1 MKVTVLK
8 NNQLISDLFLDTTDL
23 SERYEIFVG
32 RADDCHVII
41 DDPLVSRHHCVI
53 KGENGVWTCEKISQ
67 VGMLVVNGQSL
78 PKSILTGAD
87 ELRFGP
93 YVIMI
98 QDFIRPV
105 AQAAPAYE
113 VPTQQT
119 PTYQPPVQTT
129 LPPQEEYDDLKTE
142 IVAAP
147 SEETSE
153 DTSLDTSDEASSSD
167 DSFLDNESDS
177 QEENNEE
184 SFSSNEES
192 VDFNTGE
199 ESNAGFGDETQ
210 NDIDGMSDEGG
221 SDEST
226 RFIQS
231 FVNYELALFGEFAP
245 YDRFIIDAPEIFIG
259 RDPKKCQI
267 VLNDPEVSTVHAV
280 IKKNMVEM
288 TLEDLNSSNGTILN
302 GQRINRSVIS
312 SGDEFVIGSTSFTV
326 KVSSDLLEAEE
337 DRLMPVEEGQYIE
350 TEEVVEE
357 EVSLDDADGEIDFN
371 SDSGAP
377 QEKSFI
383 KRIWKD
389 PVKRKK
395 AIYAL
400 VGVVLAWVLLSPEE
414 EKKPVVA
421 EKPKEEKPVEDP
433 NAKKGP
439 QLSPEELKKLEVA
452 YQMGFS
458 KFEQREFQEALRYF
472 NDVAAIDPNFKKV
485 QDMIKLS
492 TEALR
497 KIAEL
502 EKQRREEEERIKRKK
517 EVEELLVKAR
527 SAVKERQVTLAETLL
542 GQIAEKDPENIEVQ
556 QLRLE
561 LDEWKKEQE
570 RIALEKAAK
579 EAARKKMV
587 DSLQPGKTYYLNK
600 EWYKAILKL
609 EEFLAI
615 KKMDEDLIKEANEM
629 LRDSKNQLSSELGP
643 IIGKARSLKEGQD
656 LKGAYETYLDALK
669 IEPTNAEALNEI
681 DEIRGQLDA
690 RSKKVYREA
699 IIAESLSLFNDA
711 REKFQEVQQISP
723 SDSEYYKKASEKL
736 KNYLE

>member
-395 AIYAL
+395 VIYAL

>member
-1 MKVTVLK
+1 MRVTVLK
-8 NNQLISDLFLDTTDL
+8 NNQQISDLVIDTTDT
-23 SERYEIFVG
+23 SERYEIFIG

-53 KGENGVWTCEKISQ
+53 KGEQGVWTCEKTSQ

-78 PKSILTGAD
+78 PKAILSGAD

-93 YVIMI
+93 YVLMI
-98 QDFIRPV
+98 QDFILPT
-105 AQAAPAYE
+105 APAMSAPSPIVTSE
-113 VPTQQT
+113 
-119 PTYQPPVQTT
+119 PVQELTP
-129 LPPQEEYDDLKTE
+129 LYEEPVEDLAPIDEISPMDEELESPEEE
-142 IVAAP
+142 IV
-147 SEETSE
+147 
-153 DTSLDTSDEASSSD
+153 SDELGMDEDGLLSD
-167 DSFLDNESDS
+167 DSPTAEEEVVESGFTDS
-177 QEENNEE
+177 EE
-184 SFSSNEES
+184 SADFSSDENS
-192 VDFNTGE
+192 NVDFG
-199 ESNAGFGDETQ
+199 
-210 NDIDGMSDEGG
+210 GMSDDMGGEGG
-221 SDEST
+221 GDEST

-245 YDRFIIDAPEIFIG
+245 YDRFIIDSTEVFIG

-267 VLNDPEVSTVHAV
+267 ILNDPEVSTVHAV

-302 GQRINRSVIS
+302 GQRINKSVIS

-326 KVSSDLLEAEE
+326 KVSSDLLDAEE
-337 DRLMPVEEGQYIE
+337 DRLMPVEDGQFIE
-350 TEEVVEE
+350 TEEIVEE
-357 EVSLDDADGEIDFN
+357 EIELGEGEDGEAGFHTND
-371 SDSGAP
+371 AP
-377 QEKSFI
+377 VEKSFI
-383 KRIWKD
+383 KRIWKN
-389 PVKRKK
+389 PAQRKK
-395 AIYAL
+395 LLYGAVGL
-400 VGVVLAWVLLSPEE
+400 VVVMMLLPEE
-414 EKKPVVA
+414 EKKPVETPKDATAVVA
-421 EKPKEEKPVEDP
+421 EDP
-433 NAKKGP
+433 NAAKKSK
-439 QLSPEELKKLEVA
+439 LSPEELKKLEIA

-472 NDVAAIDPNFKKV
+472 NDVASIDPEFKKV

-517 EVEELLVKAR
+517 EVDELLVKAR
-527 SAVKERQVTLAETLL
+527 EAVKGRQVTLAETLM
-542 GQIAEKDPENIEVQ
+542 GQISEKDPENIEVQ

-570 RIALEKAAK
+570 RIALEKATK

-587 DSLQPGKTYYLNK
+587 DALQSGKTYYLNK

-609 EEFLAI
+609 EEFVAI
-615 KKMDEDLIKEANEM
+615 KKLDEDLIKDANEM
-629 LRDSKNQLSSELGP
+629 LRDSKNQLASELSP

-681 DEIRGQLDA
+681 DEIRSLLDA
-690 RSKKVYREA
+690 RSKRVYREA

-711 REKFQEVQQISP
+711 KEKFQEVQQISP
-723 SDSEYYKKASEKL
+723 SDSDYYKKASEKL

>member
-8 NNQLISDLFLDTTDL
+8 NNQLISDINVDTTET
-23 SERYEIFVG
+23 SERYEIFIG

-53 KGENGVWTCEKISQ
+53 RGENGVWTCEKISQ

-78 PKSILTGAD
+78 PKAILTGAD

-93 YVIMI
+93 YVVMV
-98 QDFIRPV
+98 QDFLRPIP
-105 AQAAPAYE
+105 QAAPI
-113 VPTQQT
+113 
-119 PTYQPPVQTT
+119 YQAPAAPVTEIIA
-129 LPPQEEYDDLKTE
+129 PVVDDLEDLQTE
-142 IVAAP
+142 IISSPVEAAP
-147 SEETSE
+147 VEEEVLEEIENT
-153 DTSLDTSDEASSSD
+153 D
-167 DSFLDNESDS
+167 DSFL
-177 QEENNEE
+177 NEE
-184 SFSSNEES
+184 DSLSEPVEAPAEEFGSNEE
-192 VDFNTGE
+192 VNFNDGDDSSMGFGE
-199 ESNAGFGDETQ
+199 ENQDDMGDA
-210 NDIDGMSDEGG
+210 GG

-245 YDRFIIDAPEIFIG
+245 YDRFLIDAPEIFIG

-371 SDSGAP
+371 SDAGVV

-395 AIYAL
+395 AIYILAGL
-400 VGVVLAWVLLSPEE
+400 VLAYVFLAPDEE
-414 EKKPVVA
+414 PKPQVA
-421 EKPKEEKPVEDP
+421 DKPKEEKPAEDP

-439 QLSPEELKKLEVA
+439 QLSPEELKKLEIA

-502 EKQRREEEERIKRKK
+502 EKERREEEERIKRKK

-587 DSLQPGKTYYLNK
+587 DALQPGKTFYLNK

-609 EEFLAI
+609 EEFLSI
-615 KKMDEDLIKEANEM
+615 KKMDEDLIKDANEM
-629 LRDSKNQLSSELGP
+629 LRESKNQLATELGP
-643 IIGKARSLKEGQD
+643 VIGRARSLKEGQD
-656 LKGAYETYLDALK
+656 LKGSYETYLEALK
-669 IEPTNAEALNEI
+669 IEPTNEEALNEI
-681 DEIRGQLDA
+681 HDIRSQLDA

-723 SDSEYYKKASEKL
+723 SDSEYYKKASDKL

>member
-113 VPTQQT
+113 VPTQQI

>member
-8 NNQLISDLFLDTTDL
+8 NNQLISDLVIDTADST
-23 SERYEIFVG
+23 ERYEIFIG

-53 KGENGVWTCEKISQ
+53 KGEGGVWTCEKISQ

-78 PKSILTGAD
+78 PKSILTGGD

-93 YVIMI
+93 YVIML
-98 QDFIRPV
+98 QDFVRAYTPSQPAPVYEQPTPAQTPAPAAYILPKEEDLTPIDDLDV
-105 AQAAPAYE
+105 AQEAVEEENLDDDSPVGDQGVDE
-113 VPTQQT
+113 DGFLNDET
-119 PTYQPPVQTT
+119 PT
-129 LPPQEEYDDLKTE
+129 
-142 IVAAP
+142 
-147 SEETSE
+147 E
-153 DTSLDTSDEASSSD
+153 DTP
-167 DSFLDNESDS
+167 
-177 QEENNEE
+177 EE
-184 SFSSNEES
+184 SFVEEV
-192 VDFNTGE
+192 VDFNTGDEATGDFSGGE
-199 ESNAGFGDETQ
+199 EGESQEGGGDE
-210 NDIDGMSDEGG
+210 G
-221 SDEST
+221 T

-245 YDRFIIDAPEIFIG
+245 YDRFLIDSPEVFIG

-267 VLNDPEVSTVHAV
+267 ILNDPEVSTVHAV
-280 IKKNMVEM
+280 IRKNMVEM

-302 GQRINRSVIS
+302 GQRINKSVIS

-326 KVSSDLLEAEE
+326 KVSSDLLDAEE
-337 DRLMPVEEGQYIE
+337 DRLMPVEDGQYIE
-350 TEEVVEE
+350 TEEIVEE
-357 EVSLDDADGEIDFN
+357 EVSLDDADGEEGFHTE
-371 SDSGAP
+371 SAP
-377 QEKSFI
+377 VEKSFI

-395 AIYAL
+395 FLYGAVGL
-400 VGVVLAWVLLSPEE
+400 VVVLMLLPEE

-421 EKPKEEKPVEDP
+421 EKPAEAKVAEDP

-439 QLSPEELKKLEVA
+439 QLSPEEMKKLEIA

-472 NDVAAIDPNFKKV
+472 NDVASIDPNFKKV

-527 SAVKERQVTLAETLL
+527 SAVKDRQVVLAETLM

-579 EAARKKMV
+579 DAARKKMV
-587 DSLQPGKTYYLNK
+587 DALQPGKTYYLNK
-600 EWYKAILKL
+600 EWYKSILKL
-609 EEFLAI
+609 EEFVAI
-615 KKMDEDLIKEANEM
+615 KKMDEDLLKEANEM
-629 LRDSKNQLSSELGP
+629 LREAKNQLATELGP

-681 DEIRGQLDA
+681 DEIRNLLDT
-690 RSKKVYREA
+690 RSKRVYREA

-711 REKFQEVQQISP
+711 KEKFQEVQQISP

>member
-177 QEENNEE
+177 QEENNVE

-199 ESNAGFGDETQ
+199 ESDAGFGDETQ

>member
-8 NNQLISDLFLDTTDL
+8 NNQLISDLVLDTSDST
-23 SERYEIFVG
+23 ERYEIFIG

-53 KGENGVWTCEKISQ
+53 KGEGGVWTCEKISQ

-93 YVIMI
+93 YVVMI
-98 QDFIRPV
+98 QDFLRAYTPP
-105 AQAAPAYE
+105 QPAPAAYI
-113 VPTQQT
+113 
-119 PTYQPPVQTT
+119 
-129 LPPQEEYDDLKTE
+129 LPKVEDLAPIEEMESL
-142 IVAAP
+142 
-147 SEETSE
+147 EETLEANPEEESLGNDSSLGDQGTDE
-153 DTSLDTSDEASSSD
+153 DGFLNDETPAA
-167 DSFLDNESDS
+167 
-177 QEENNEE
+177 EEANEE
-184 SFSSNEES
+184 SFVEET
-192 VDFNTGE
+192 VDFN
-199 ESNAGFGDETQ
+199 SGDEVTDDFGGGEGGESQ
-210 NDIDGMSDEGG
+210 ESGGDEG
-221 SDEST
+221 T

-245 YDRFIIDAPEIFIG
+245 YDRFLIDSPEVFIG

-267 VLNDPEVSTVHAV
+267 ILNDPEVSTVHAV
-280 IKKNMVEM
+280 IRKNMVEM

-302 GQRINRSVIS
+302 GQRINKSVIS

-326 KVSSDLLEAEE
+326 KVSSDLLDAEE
-337 DRLMPVEEGQYIE
+337 DRLMPVEDGQYIE
-350 TEEVVEE
+350 TEEIVEE
-357 EVSLDDADGEIDFN
+357 EVSLDDADGEEGFHTEN
-371 SDSGAP
+371 ATV
-377 QEKSFI
+377 EKSFI

-395 AIYAL
+395 FLYGAVAIA
-400 VGVVLAWVLLSPEE
+400 VIMMLLPEE

-421 EKPKEEKPVEDP
+421 EKPAETKLAEDP

-439 QLSPEELKKLEVA
+439 QLSPEEMKKLEIA

-472 NDVAAIDPNFKKV
+472 NDVASIDPNFKKV

-527 SAVKERQVTLAETLL
+527 SAVKDRQVVLAETLM

-587 DSLQPGKTYYLNK
+587 DALQPGKTYYLNK
-600 EWYKAILKL
+600 EWYKSILKL
-609 EEFLAI
+609 EEFVAI
-615 KKMDEDLIKEANEM
+615 KKMDEDLLKEANEM
-629 LRDSKNQLSSELGP
+629 LREAKNQLATELGP

-681 DEIRGQLDA
+681 DEIRNLLDT
-690 RSKKVYREA
+690 RSKRVYREA

-711 REKFQEVQQISP
+711 KEKFQEVQQISP